1 MSVSISVDQEGKR
14 PKKQSLEGLS
24 DMYVS
29 MSRSTSQDEL
39 VDTARPSGIDLEAS
53 YAPPSPL
60 GSASPFAIMI
70 SSSDSQSKSEED
82 QTMDSNT
89 SVGSKVRFQEDV
101 NKVEFSTYEVMDVV
115 NPCFMQSRSFSIYA
129 KERGDDDSVSEE
141 PIAAPTVLG
150 KVVIEERISCPE
162 SESVSVSFHCCSPI
176 QEETATEEASEPVPP
191 VAAPDSLPLEPLS
204 DDRQEQE
211 QEAVAQ
217 SVSEPSLQEE
227 ESLSVIVE
235 ETLQQAELPLG
246 DVIEEE
252 EEAVA
257 EAEAKNVVQ
266 EEEAAQELTV
276 SDEVDAESVDEVVAE
291 DDSIVDA
298 TSATTE
304 LPDEDDGAEQQ
315 QPITDD
321 EEAVAKDECRDVSSD
336 IPSIAE
342 ASVDASN
349 EQFHDEEEEE
359 ACGTIPVTDEEPQ
372 QDQEEEAYDEETET
386 DSPVPVE
393 EVEDYGRS
401 QLDFADAAED
411 DGHEEQK
418 SGCDEF
424 CDQHSDE
431 QADEGGYAEDNA
443 EEELEVDA
451 ETVKQLTEYPEE
463 VSVVNTEES
472 ECPLDAEEVSVLSF
486 GSHASSV
493 VTKPSSKGGRISK
506 PAKSSPV
513 QSAIPRFGSPQ
524 LAMPRKPSEGK
535 KTVPSMLSPSPSKLL
550 VPLKRP
556 LHGLLDGSRIVDLS
570 LTSPPISHSAKKRP
584 QHGLLDGSRI
594 VDLNSPS
601 VKAVRPPIAGRVS
614 PKSVPAVS
622 SSNSSVGSAVITVN
636 SKRLSPK
643 STAAAAISSNSSVGS
658 ASTVVASKRLS
669 PKSSTA
675 AATSNSVV
683 GSGKA
688 AVKSSGYGAKN
699 ATTKKVPNGK
709 LPSNHVNG
717 QKKSA
722 LLTKE

>member
-1 MSVSISVDQEGKR
+1 M
-14 PKKQSLEGLS
+14 
-24 DMYVS
+24 
-29 MSRSTSQDEL
+29 
-39 VDTARPSGIDLEAS
+39 
-53 YAPPSPL
+53 
-60 GSASPFAIMI
+60 
-70 SSSDSQSKSEED
+70 
-82 QTMDSNT
+82 
-89 SVGSKVRFQEDV
+89 
-101 NKVEFSTYEVMDVV
+101 
-115 NPCFMQSRSFSIYA
+115 
-129 KERGDDDSVSEE
+129 
-141 PIAAPTVLG
+141 
-150 KVVIEERISCPE
+150 
-162 SESVSVSFHCCSPI
+162 
-176 QEETATEEASEPVPP
+176 
-191 VAAPDSLPLEPLS
+191 
-204 DDRQEQE
+204 
-211 QEAVAQ
+211 
-217 SVSEPSLQEE
+217 
-227 ESLSVIVE
+227 
-235 ETLQQAELPLG
+235 
-246 DVIEEE
+246 
-252 EEAVA
+252 
-257 EAEAKNVVQ
+257 
-266 EEEAAQELTV
+266 
-276 SDEVDAESVDEVVAE
+276 
-291 DDSIVDA
+291 
-298 TSATTE
+298 
-304 LPDEDDGAEQQ
+304 
-315 QPITDD
+315 
-321 EEAVAKDECRDVSSD
+321 
-336 IPSIAE
+336 
-342 ASVDASN
+342 
-349 EQFHDEEEEE
+349 
-359 ACGTIPVTDEEPQ
+359 
-372 QDQEEEAYDEETET
+372 
-386 DSPVPVE
+386 PVE

-424 CDQHSDE
+424 CDQHNDE

-463 VSVVNTEES
+463 VSVVNTEEF

-614 PKSVPAVS
+614 PKAVPAVS
-622 SSNSSVGSAVITVN
+622 SSNSSVGSAVITVSS

-643 STAAAAISSNSSVGS
+643 STAASAISSNSSVGS

>member
-29 MSRSTSQDEL
+29 MSRSASQDEL

-70 SSSDSQSKSEED
+70 SSSDSQSKSED

-115 NPCFMQSRSFSIYA
+115 NPCFMQSRSFSSIYA

-141 PIAAPTVLG
+141 PITTPTVLG

-204 DDRQEQE
+204 DDREEQE

-227 ESLSVIVE
+227 ESLPVIVE
-235 ETLQQAELPLG
+235 ETLQQAEQSLG

-257 EAEAKNVVQ
+257 EAEAENVVQ
-266 EEEAAQELTV
+266 EEAAAAQELTV
-276 SDEVDAESVDEVVAE
+276 ADEVDAESVDEVVAE

-298 TSATTE
+298 TPATE
-304 LPDEDDGAEQQ
+304 LPDDDDEADQQ

-321 EEAVAKDECRDVSSD
+321 EEAVAEDECREVSSD

-342 ASVDASN
+342 ASVYASN

-424 CDQHSDE
+424 CDQHNDE

-463 VSVVNTEES
+463 VSVVNTEEF

-601 VKAVRPPIAGRVS
+601 VKAVRPPIAGRVA
-614 PKSVPAVS
+614 VPAVS
-622 SSNSSVGSAVITVN
+622 SSNSSVGSAVITVSS

-643 STAAAAISSNSSVGS
+643 STAASAISSNSSVGS